1 MFVSNLNRL
10 LYNFDLILKRNS
22 YSPYLEFL
30 DRLKRS
36 QIKIDV
42 IWDVGAFRGE
52 WTKQTKKH
60 LPSARYILFEPNDQ
74 HNIFLKN
81 TSSEFHNM
89 ILGKEDNDVKFFSH
103 GGTGDSMYPEFD
115 EFLKVRSEF
124 RSARS
129 YKIDTLIKD
138 HQNFPPPDFLK
149 LDVQGAELDV
159 LNGATETIKL
169 VKVMLIEC
177 PIVNYNLGSPNIHEY
192 LEFMFRN
199 DFVPFF
205 VTEIHRLQ
213 QIVTQ
218 IDIAFIAKNQFELK
232 IKSLS
237 DVGFWESTKLKYRD
251 STKYG

>member
-1 MFVSNLNRL
+1 MFISNLNKL
-10 LYNFDLILKRNS
+10 LDSFDLVLKRS
-22 YSPYLEFL
+22 SFSPYLEFL
-30 DRLKRS
+30 NRLKRS
-36 QIKIDV
+36 QITIDV

-52 WTKQTKKH
+52 WTEQTKKYI
-60 LPSARYILFEPNDQ
+60 PGRYILFEPNDQ
-74 HNIFLKN
+74 HNPFLKK
-81 TSSEFHNM
+81 TSGEIHNM
-89 ILGKEDNDVKFFSH
+89 ILGKEDNVVNFFSH
-103 GGTGDSMYPEFD
+103 GGTGDSIYPEFD
-115 EFLKVRSEF
+115 ESLKVRSEF
-124 RSARS
+124 RSARC
-129 YKIDTLIKD
+129 YKIDSLIKD

-169 VKVMLIEC
+169 VKVILIEC

-218 IDIAFIAKNQFELK
+218 IDIAFIAENQFESK

-237 DVGFWESTKLKYRD
+237 DVGFWASTKFKYRD